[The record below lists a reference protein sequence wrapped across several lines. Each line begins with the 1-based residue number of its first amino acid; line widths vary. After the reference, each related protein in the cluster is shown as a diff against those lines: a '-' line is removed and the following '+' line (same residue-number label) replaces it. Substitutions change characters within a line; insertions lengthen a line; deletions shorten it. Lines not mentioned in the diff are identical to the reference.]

1 MNLLTVGANVA
12 DSARAL
18 YAVTHPFVEGT
29 NVLLASSA
37 GTWETYGGS

>member
-18 YAVTHPFVEGT
+18 YAVTHPFVDGT
-29 NVLLASSA
+29 KVLRVSSA
-37 GTWETYGGS
+37 GV